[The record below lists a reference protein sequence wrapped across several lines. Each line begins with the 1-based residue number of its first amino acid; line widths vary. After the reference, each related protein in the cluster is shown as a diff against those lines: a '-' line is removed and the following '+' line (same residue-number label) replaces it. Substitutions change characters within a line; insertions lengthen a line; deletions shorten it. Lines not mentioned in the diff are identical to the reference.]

1 MASEEKHLSDRHLR
15 RVFLNHLDLYS
26 SKYIGKFLSGCV
38 AGASLEDTGKAEASE
53 EEGGSPEP
61 QGRVKKETFEIVG
74 TVLAE
79 QKKKDKKKAKS
90 FVLEEYSALT
100 QEQLLQ
106 RLMECDVIIYNI
118 SEDADQIDEASW
130 AVSALHAEL
139 DNFAHPKMFVLVSTL
154 MTWAL
159 SKPVDPDD
167 HDVPFT
173 EEDYRKRRP
182 HPNFKDH
189 ISVEKLVIK
198 LGKTN
203 KSQFSTYVVASG
215 LQYGMGENLFH
226 FFFKMSWLG
235 EVSRI
240 PVFGPGNNILPTVHV
255 NDLAGVIQNIIDH
268 QPKLH
273 YLVGVDDS
281 KNSFEDIVKAISSAL
296 GPGKIQT
303 VPKEDI
309 FLTKDFK
316 QRDIDP
322 LFMNI
327 RIEAVFLKE
336 NFNLNWVSE
345 SGLVENID
353 HVVDEYRQT
362 RGLLP
367 LRICVF
373 GPPAAGKSTVA
384 EKICKQYKLHHIK
397 LKDTI
402 TESISQLETQIV
414 TEDVESENDESV
426 NEAQE
431 FLATLKENM
440 DQNAGRLDDQFVIQ
454 IMKDKLQSQPCKNQG
469 FVLDGFP
476 KTYDQAKE
484 LFAAE
489 EDEVEEIQS
498 RIPTF
503 NKKIIPEFV
512 FSLEA
517 SDAFLTDRVMNLPE
531 SVVQGTHLAQE
542 PFLQRLA
549 TFRDTNTEE
558 ETVLNY
564 FDELEI
570 HPEPI
575 EITSNDDM
583 EYAVVMEKIC
593 KILGKPRN
601 YGPTKE
607 EQELQEQKEA
617 AERFRQMEVRRAEA
631 ERREAEE
638 AADRAARW
646 EEWSKRLA
654 DVRQQEEELLEAR
667 SIPLRNYLMK
677 NVMPTLT
684 QGLIQCCRLKPED
697 PVDFLAEYLFRNRP
711 ETD

>member
-1 MASEEKHLSDRHLR
+1 MGDRGAK
-15 RVFLNHLDLYS
+15 RVFLNHIDLYS
-26 SKYIGKFLSGCV
+26 SKWIGKFLSNCV
-38 AGASLEDTGKAEASE
+38 AGESLEEAGEAEASE
-53 EEGGSPEP
+53 DERSSPDAL
-61 QGRVKKETFEIVG
+61 GNVKDGTFEIVG
-74 TVLAE
+74 TLLNE
-79 QKKKDKKKAKS
+79 DKKKDKKAT
-90 FVLEEYSALT
+90 FALEEYLAVT
-100 QEQLLQ
+100 QEQLLPH
-106 RLMECDVIIYNI
+106 LMKCDVIIYNI

-139 DNFAHPKMFVLVSTL
+139 DNFDHPKMFILVSTL
-154 MTWAL
+154 LTWAL
-159 SKPVDPDD
+159 SKSLDPDD
-167 HDVPFT
+167 PDVPFT

-198 LGKTN
+198 MGKTN
-203 KSQFSTYVVASG
+203 KSKLSTYVVASG

-240 PVFGPGNNILPTVHV
+240 PVFGPGNNILPTIHV
-255 NDLAGVIQNIIDH
+255 NDLAGLLQNVIDH
-268 QPKLH
+268 QPKIH

-281 KNSFEDIVKAISSAL
+281 KNSFEDIVKAISSAV
-296 GPGKIQT
+296 GPGKIQN

-309 FLTKDFK
+309 FLT
-316 QRDIDP
+316 Q
-322 LFMNI
+322 
-327 RIEAVFLKE
+327 
-336 NFNLNWVSE
+336 NF
-345 SGLVENID
+345 
-353 HVVDEYRQT
+353 T
-362 RGLLP
+362 P
-367 LRICVF
+367 LRVCVF
-373 GPPAAGKSTVA
+373 GPPAVGKSTVA

-402 TESISQLETQIV
+402 TESIAQLENHIGM
-414 TEDVESENDESV
+414 EDVESESDESA

-440 DQNAGRLDDQFVIQ
+440 EQNAGRLDDQFVIQ
-454 IMKDKLQSQPCKNQG
+454 IMADKLQSQPCKNQG

-476 KTYDQAKE
+476 KTYEQAKE
-484 LFAAE
+484 LFAAN
-489 EDEVEEIQS
+489 EDEAEETNS
-498 RIPTF
+498 KIPTF
-503 NKKIIPEFV
+503 NKKMIPEFV

-517 SDAFLTDRVMNLPE
+517 SDAFLINRVMNLPE

-542 PFLQRLA
+542 PFLRHLTA
-549 TFRDTNTEE
+549 YRDVNTED

-570 HPEPI
+570 HPEQTEIASDDDI
-575 EITSNDDM
+575 E
-583 EYAVVMEKIC
+583 YLVVMEKVC

-607 EQELQEQKEA
+607 EQELQEQRAA
-617 AERFRQMEVRRAEA
+617 AERLRQMEAEKAEA
-631 ERREAEE
+631 ERKEAEE

-646 EEWSKRLA
+646 EEWSNRLA
-654 DVRQQEEELLEAR
+654 EVRQQEEELLEAQ
-667 SIPLRNYLMK
+667 SVPLRNYLMK

-684 QGLIQCCRLKPED
+684 QGLIQCCRLKPDD

-711 ETD
+711 EID

>member
-1 MASEEKHLSDRHLR
+1 MGDRGAK
-15 RVFLNHLDLYS
+15 RVFLNHIDLYS
-26 SKYIGKFLSGCV
+26 SKWIGKFLSNCV
-38 AGASLEDTGKAEASE
+38 AGESLEEAGEAEASE
-53 EEGGSPEP
+53 DERSSPDAL
-61 QGRVKKETFEIVG
+61 GNVKDGTFEIVG
-74 TVLAE
+74 TLLNE
-79 QKKKDKKKAKS
+79 DKKKDKKAT
-90 FVLEEYSALT
+90 FALEEYLAVT
-100 QEQLLQ
+100 QEQLLPH
-106 RLMECDVIIYNI
+106 LMKCDVIIYNI

-139 DNFAHPKMFVLVSTL
+139 DNFDHPKMFILVSTL
-154 MTWAL
+154 LTWAL
-159 SKPVDPDD
+159 SKSLDPVMKNEDDP
-167 HDVPFT
+167 DVPFT

-198 LGKTN
+198 MGKTN
-203 KSQFSTYVVASG
+203 KSKLSTYVVASG

-240 PVFGPGNNILPTVHV
+240 PVFGPGNNILPTIHV
-255 NDLAGVIQNIIDH
+255 NDLAGLLQNVIDH
-268 QPKLH
+268 QPKIH

-281 KNSFEDIVKAISSAL
+281 KNSFEDIVKAISSAV
-296 GPGKIQT
+296 GPGKIQN

-309 FLTKDFK
+309 FLTQNFT
-316 QRDIDP
+316 QNDIDS
-322 LFMNI
+322 LFMNL
-327 RIEAVFLKE
+327 RIEAIFLKE

-345 SGLVENID
+345 TGIVENID
-353 HVVDEYRQT
+353 LIVEEYRRT

-367 LRICVF
+367 LRVCVF
-373 GPPAAGKSTVA
+373 GPPAVGKSTVA

-402 TESISQLETQIV
+402 TESIAQLVSSSVMHENHIGM
-414 TEDVESENDESV
+414 EDVESESDESA

-440 DQNAGRLDDQFVIQ
+440 EQNAGRLDDQFVIQ
-454 IMKDKLQSQPCKNQG
+454 IMADKLQSQPCKNQG

-476 KTYDQAKE
+476 KTYEQAKE
-484 LFAAE
+484 LFAAN
-489 EDEVEEIQS
+489 EDEAEETNS
-498 RIPTF
+498 KIPTF
-503 NKKIIPEFV
+503 NKKMIPEFV

-517 SDAFLTDRVMNLPE
+517 SDAFLINRVMNLPE

-542 PFLQRLA
+542 PFLRHLTA
-549 TFRDTNTEE
+549 YRDVNTED

-570 HPEPI
+570 HPEQ
-575 EITSNDDM
+575 TGR
-583 EYAVVMEKIC
+583 VKVC

-607 EQELQEQKEA
+607 EQELQEQRAA
-617 AERFRQMEVRRAEA
+617 AERLRQMEAEKAEA
-631 ERREAEE
+631 ERKEAEE

-646 EEWSKRLA
+646 EEWSNRLA
-654 DVRQQEEELLEAR
+654 EVRQQEEELLEAQ
-667 SIPLRNYLMK
+667 SVPLRNYLMK

-684 QGLIQCCRLKPED
+684 QGLIQCCRLKPDD

-711 ETD
+711 EID